1 MRKFYLNG
9 AKLRVYFDKS
19 INSVRFY
26 GVRHVM
32 KNDIVMII
40 FKNGAEFRCV
50 EFCPVGSIVS
60 TMLYYFVST
69 ML

>member
-1 MRKFYLNG
+1 
-9 AKLRVYFDKS
+9 
-19 INSVRFY
+19 
-26 GVRHVM
+26 M

-50 EFCPVGSIVS
+50 EFYPVGSIVS

>member
-1 MRKFYLNG
+1 
-9 AKLRVYFDKS
+9 
-19 INSVRFY
+19 
-26 GVRHVM
+26 M

-60 TMLYYFVST
+60 TMLYYFVSNI
-69 ML
+69 L